1 MFDDDHEDGDDDHDC
16 RDDDYGDDDD
26 AHDEGGN
33 GDDDD
38 DGVCSQCG
46 RDDGNPSSWKRPPTR
61 IPPPPSLSLGISIH
75 VFILPRERE
84 SGSRAS
90 SCPAFQTTCT
100 LRPDT
105 GRVVVVVG
113 GALRH
118 RAPAKTGPLSAKACL
133 SLLVRRS
140 LAGNFTVETARQP
153 HPDSAANRA
162 RSESLLQTFTLFC
175 RRLI

>member
-1 MFDDDHEDGDDDHDC
+1 MFDDDHEDGDDDHDY
-16 RDDDYGDDDD
+16 RDDDYGDGDD

-61 IPPPPSLSLGISIH
+61 IPPPPSLSVSASR
-75 VFILPRERE
+75 FSSSQERERE
-84 SGSRAS
+84 SS
-90 SCPAFQTTCT
+90 AFQTTCT

-140 LAGNFTVETARQP
+140 LAGNFAVETARQP

-162 RSESLLQTFTLFC
+162 RSESPLQTFTLFC